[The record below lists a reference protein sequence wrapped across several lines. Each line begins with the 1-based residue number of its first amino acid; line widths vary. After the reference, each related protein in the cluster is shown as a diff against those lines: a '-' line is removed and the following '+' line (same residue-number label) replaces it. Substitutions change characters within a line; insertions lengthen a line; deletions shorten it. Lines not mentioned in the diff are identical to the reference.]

1 MISRDYVNKYF
12 SNEENILAL
21 KVYDKYRLAN
31 ERDISIFTNSFLP
44 PNIWMFFYEKLN
56 DEFCK
61 VETNGC
67 FKECERRV
75 ISFNNSYNEAYPIVL
90 LKVESNSSFN
100 KLTHR
105 DFLGAI
111 LSLGI
116 EREKIGDIVI
126 KDNSAFVPVME
137 DIWSYVYDNITSVGK
152 TPVNVSIVNDLSGV
166 PLVEFKEDVINV
178 SSLRI
183 DNFICKIA
191 NV

>member
-1 MISRDYVNKYF
+1 MISRDYVSKYF
-12 SNEENILAL
+12 HNEENILAL

-31 ERDISIFTNSFLP
+31 ERDISVFTSDFLP
-44 PNIWMFFYEKLN
+44 PNIWMFFCGKLS
-56 DEFCK
+56 DDIFK

-75 ISFNNSYNEAYPIVL
+75 ISFNNSYNEPYPIVM
-90 LKVESNSSFN
+90 LKIENCSSFN

-126 KDNSAFVPVME
+126 EDKSAYVPVME
-137 DIWSYVYDNITSVGK
+137 DIW
-152 TPVNVSIVNDLSGV
+152 
-166 PLVEFKEDVINV
+166 
-178 SSLRI
+178 
-183 DNFICKIA
+183 
-191 NV
+191 